1 MSYSLQSTT
10 SLSSLGDAI
19 RSKTGGSS
27 QMTVEEM
34 ITAVNSIVTGGGGSS
49 SGWIKRKKYK
59 TTSALT
65 ITHGTYF
72 DVDTELAQ
80 DKEFVFLLTTQDKT
94 ASVSQPAKN
103 AILLFYDGSSLVS
116 QYLCAS
122 SAFNLTFAVNYDSTN
137 QVNKLRI
144 TNNETQYDLDLR
156 SSGYSE
162 NGEKVWGNLFYLDDS
177 INSVLPV
184 NIRNL
189 NGWCYNNSPR
199 MNDDVIDKL
208 WDKLTFNLDTVS
220 IYTANQVSNAFSGYR
235 GTHYDWTDKE
245 IVLNGSDSYPYV
257 LSLTQFCRCNSD
269 NSACVIRIPPKFVS
283 ANNYPFTINQCGNM
297 FNYSRLV
304 EMRSDF
310 LPSNFTFEGSG
321 QKAQMFYQARCLRRV
336 PDNFLAEMWANSIS
350 NIAYS
355 NFNGFLSAWMYA
367 GCIVL
372 PKILGMPVTY
382 GQSGNISYPTFANCV
397 LDCYSLHRLTFYM
410 PNGSPATANLI
421 NQTIDLSA
429 NVGYWPP
436 SGGWN
441 LDGIKQFLLE
451 DADKNNAFLINS
463 ANDATGANVEN
474 INSYAVD
481 VPYATYTRK
490 SAVETINS
498 LPDTSAALA
507 AANAN
512 GGTYT
517 NTIKFNYGA
526 GSAYGSDYYMA
537 SLSAAEIAVATAK
550 GWTVTL
556 L

>member
-34 ITAVNSIVTGGGGSS
+34 ITAVNSIVAGSSS
-49 SGWIKRKKYK
+49 SGWIKRKEFDRRD
-59 TTSALT
+59 SSS
-65 ITHGTYF
+65 ITHGSYI
-72 DVDTELAQ
+72 DVDIDLEQ
-80 DKEFVFLLTTQDKT
+80 DREFIFTLTTQEKA
-94 ASVSQPAKN
+94 ASGSTPGKIAY
-103 AILLFYDGSSLVS
+103 LLIYDGSSLTS
-116 QYLCAS
+116 KQICGSGGYA
-122 SAFNLTFAVNYDSTN
+122 LTFAVNYDSSN
-137 QVNKLRI
+137 QVNVLRI
-144 TNNETQYDLDLR
+144 NNTD
-156 SSGYSE
+156 SSDVNLYYGGYSKDGY
-162 NGEKVWGNLFYLDDS
+162 NVWGNLFYLDESFKDVAT
-177 INSVLPV
+177 INIPVL
-184 NIRNL
+184 NS
-189 NGWCYNNSPR
+189 WCKYATT
-199 MNDDVIDKL
+199 NDNVINTVF
-208 WDKLTFNLDTVS
+208 DKLTFVIPLS
-220 IYTANQVSNAFSGYR
+220 WSNVMLTDAFSGYR
-235 GTHYDWTDKE
+235 GTKYDWTDKQ
-245 IVLNGSDSYPYV
+245 IVLTGNGTVDNLYMDN
-257 LSLTQFCRCNSD
+257 FCKGVSD
-269 NSACVIRIPPKFVS
+269 NASGACAIRYPMKIVS
-283 ANNYPFTINQCGNM
+283 SNYPFTISKCDYA
-297 FNYSRLV
+297 FSYCKLV

-310 LPSNFTFEGSG
+310 FPSNFIFGGSG
-321 QKAQMFYQARCLRRV
+321 TKYLFFINCHFLRRV
-336 PDNFLAEMWANSIS
+336 PDNFLAEIWANSINKIS
-350 NIAYS
+350 YS
-355 NFNGFLSAWMYA
+355 SVTGILSAWMYS
-367 GCIVL
+367 GSWVL
-372 PKILGMPVTY
+372 SKVLGLPVTI
-382 GQSGNISYPTFANCV
+382 GNSSVISFNTFASCV
-397 LDCYSLHRLTFYM
+397 NDCYSLHRLTFYM
-410 PNGSPATANLI
+410 PNGSPATANLV
-421 NQTIDLSA
+421 NQTVDLSV

-436 SGGWN
+436 SDNWN

-481 VPYATYTRK
+481 VAYATYTRK

>member
-1 MSYSLQSTT
+1 MGYSLQSTT

-34 ITAVNSIVTGGGGSS
+34 ITAVNSIVAGSSS
-49 SGWIKRKKYK
+49 SGWIKRKEFDRRD
-59 TTSALT
+59 SSS
-65 ITHGTYF
+65 ITHGSYI
-72 DVDTELAQ
+72 DVDIDLEQ
-80 DKEFVFLLTTQDKT
+80 DREFIFTLTTQMKGDGTQAPGKI
-94 ASVSQPAKN
+94 AY
-103 AILLFYDGSSLVS
+103 LLMYDGSSLTS
-116 QYLCAS
+116 KQICGS
-122 SAFNLTFAVNYDSTN
+122 SGYALTFAVNYDSSN
-137 QVNKLRI
+137 QVNVLRI
-144 TNNETQYDLDLR
+144 NNTD
-156 SSGYSE
+156 SSDVNLHQGGYSKDGY
-162 NGEKVWGNLFYLDDS
+162 NVWGNLFYLDES
-177 INSVLPV
+177 FNSVLPI
-184 NIRNL
+184 NIPVL
-189 NGWCYNNSPR
+189 NGWCNNNYPR
-199 MNDDVIDKL
+199 MNDEVIDKL
-208 WDKLTFNLDTVS
+208 WDKLTFNLDTVA
-220 IYTANQVSNAFSGYR
+220 IGYANMVSNAFAGYR

-245 IVLNGSDSYPYV
+245 IVLNGRDNSYNG
-257 LSLTQFCRCNSD
+257 LNLNGFCKCNND
-269 NSACVIRIPPKFVS
+269 NSACAIRIPPKFVS
-283 ANNYPFTINQCGNM
+283 ANNQPFYINECDNV

-310 LPSNFTFEGSG
+310 LPSNFTFESSNR
-321 QKAQMFYQARCLRRV
+321 KYSMFYNARCLRRI
-336 PDNFLAEMWANSIS
+336 PDNFLAEMWANSY
-350 NIAYS
+350 NDIAITNYM
-355 NFNGFLSAWMYA
+355 GFLSSWMYG

-372 PKILGMPVTY
+372 PKVLGLPITL
-382 GQSGNISYPTFANCV
+382 GISSGTNSFGGCV
-397 LDCYSLHRLTFYM
+397 NDCYSLHRLTFYM

-421 NQTIDLSA
+421 DQTVDLSV
-429 NVGYWPP
+429 NVGYWPS

-441 LDGIKQFLLE
+441 LDGIKGFLLE

-474 INSYAVD
+474 LNSYAVSVD
-481 VPYATYTRK
+481 YATYTRK

-512 GGTYT
+512 GGTHT